1 MKRII
6 ILIIFIG
13 FMVSSCGTGEPETR
27 TEFII
32 ENISSYKVELTVFDA
47 GMPNQYSK
55 DATFLLNP
63 NSDVSHYYITDGENQ
78 PYTSPFSGSA
88 DSAYIVFDDTL
99 QIIYRY
105 GDSNLRNILDISNWD
120 EVIESDTYFKYIY
133 IITNDDYNNAVE
145 IE

>member
-1 MKRII
+1 
-6 ILIIFIG
+6 
-13 FMVSSCGTGEPETR
+13 MVSSCGTGEPETR

-32 ENISSYKVELTVFDA
+32 ENVSSYKVELTVFDA

-55 DATFLLNP
+55 DVTFLLNS
-63 NSDVSHYYITDGENQ
+63 NSEVSHYYITDGESQ

-99 QIIYRY
+99 QIIYRQ
-105 GDSNLRNILDISNWD
+105 DNSNPRNVLDISSWD
-120 EVIESDTYFKYIY
+120 EVIESVTYFKYTY
-133 IITNDDYNNAVE
+133 SITDEDYENAVS